1 MSGVREML
9 LSGIALAIGATTAA
23 AQSGGPAGAGG
34 PPMVAV
40 QMPAPPA
47 PVAVTLKPATT
58 ALFVSDVVEPI
69 CSTQPEKCV
78 QGMVP
83 KIADLIARARKAG
96 MLVAYSTQEPNM
108 EKWMPAVKPAA
119 GDPLIASKGQDRF
132 YSTELDNV
140 LKAKGITT
148 VILTGWKV
156 SGSILYTSVGATLRG
171 YTVVVPTDTTSAPT
185 DYEIPIGIYA
195 ILNQNAANPTNQ
207 PLKPKTSTLSR
218 SDLISFQ

>member
-1 MSGVREML
+1 MTGMREML
-9 LSGIALAIGATTAA
+9 LSGLALAIGATSAA
-23 AQSGGPAGAGG
+23 AQSGAPTGAGG
-34 PPMVAV
+34 PPMISV

-47 PVAVTLKPATT
+47 PVAVSLKPATT

-69 CSTQPEKCV
+69 CKAQPTCAN
-78 QGMVP
+78 GMAP
-83 KIADLIARARKAG
+83 KIKELLARARKAG
-96 MLVAYSTQEPNM
+96 MLVVYSTQDANM
-108 EKWMPAVKPAA
+108 SKWMPEVTPAS
-119 GDPLIASKGQDRF
+119 GDPLIPSKGQDRF

-171 YTVVVPTDTTSAPT
+171 YTVVVPADTTSAPT
-185 DYEIPIGIYA
+185 EYEIPIGVYA

-218 SDLISFQ
+218 SDLITFE